1 MYQGKHILVIISG
14 GVAAYKIPQ
23 FIRGLVKAGA
33 EVQVI
38 VTQAATAFVTPQ
50 TLAVV
55 SQHPVYDDHYLH
67 SNTTAISHL
76 DLTIWADLIIV
87 APATANILAKMANG
101 IADDL
106 ASTALLAAAK
116 PIFVFPAMNDQ
127 MYGAAATQRN
137 LALLRQDQVTV
148 FEPEVGL
155 LAEGYAAKGRMPEP
169 AKMQA
174 LVQNAWQRQQTEPTL
189 AGQRV
194 LITAGGTRE
203 AIDPVR
209 YIGNH
214 SSGKMG
220 WALAR
225 AAYWAGAEVTVIS
238 SVPAPKE
245 IPAQVVTVTTTADLQ
260 AAVQQLFPQSDLLF
274 MAAAPADFRPAHPAA
289 NKIKKQPD
297 QAELQLTL
305 VKNPDILASLK
316 PLRRQ
321 QIVVGFAAETQQL
334 LRNAQVKL
342 QAKDLDLIVANPV
355 GRADSGFDVDQNQGT
370 LLFADGSQQ
379 TLPLTSKDVMAQA
392 IVAAVTSKI
401 VGQRA

>member
-169 AKMQA
+169 ATMQA

-289 NKIKKQPD
+289 NKIKKQPG

-316 PLRRQ
+316 PQRHQ
-321 QIVVGFAAETQQL
+321 QIVIGFAAETQQL
-334 LRNAQVKL
+334 LTNAQAKL

-355 GRADSGFDVDQNQGT
+355 GGTDSGFDVDQNQGT

>member
-1 MYQGKHILVIISG
+1 MYQGKHILLIISG
-14 GVAAYKIPQ
+14 GIAAYKIPQ

-38 VTQAATAFVTPQ
+38 ATQAATAFVTPQ

-87 APATANILAKMANG
+87 APATADILAKMANG

-137 LALLRQDQVTV
+137 LALLRQDHVTV

-169 AKMQA
+169 ATMQA
-174 LVQNAWQRQQTEPTL
+174 LVKNAWQRQTTDQTL

-209 YIGNH
+209 FIGNH

-238 SVPAPKE
+238 SVPAPMD
-245 IPAQVVTVTTTADLQ
+245 IPAKVVAVTTTAELQ
-260 AAVQQLFPQSDLLF
+260 AAVQRLFPQSDLLF
-274 MAAAPADFRPAHPAA
+274 MAAAPADFRPAHPAT
-289 NKIKKQPD
+289 NKIKKQPG
-297 QAELQLTL
+297 QAEMQLTL

-316 PLRRQ
+316 PQRRQ

-334 LRNAQVKL
+334 LTNAQAKL

-355 GRADSGFDVDQNQGT
+355 GGTDSGFDVDQNQGT

-379 TLPLTSKDVMAQA
+379 TLPLTSKEVMAQA
-392 IVAAVTSKI
+392 IVAAVTTKI
-401 VGQRA
+401 LDGRR

>member
-169 AKMQA
+169 ATMQA